1 MRYLKKFPDSRIE
14 QEGLKYSRNTKKN
27 QYLRSLLLEEQK
39 GFCAYS
45 EKFISP
51 TGALD
56 IEHFDPRLKNTDQD
70 NYRNLYAVCAWINY
84 RKSSDIESFEPILH
98 PSSEDLLDRIHYVDG
113 VFRPRDPADQEAENL
128 IKFLGVN
135 RPELCQERLRHVR
148 RMRDLQQIWGPDTL
162 GFWQFLTRDYQYLSF
177 SSALIA
183 ELGFPEHLWDKPN
196 SI

>member
-1 MRYLKKFPDSRIE
+1 MRYLKKNPDSRIE

-27 QYLRSLLLEEQK
+27 QYLRSLLLDEQK

-45 EKFISP
+45 EKFISSID
-51 TGALD
+51 ASD

-70 NYRNLYAVCAWINY
+70 NYRNLYAVCAWINQ
-84 RKSSDIESFEPILH
+84 RKSSDIQSFEPILH

-113 VFRPRDPADQEAENL
+113 VFRPRDSADQEAENL

-135 RPELCQERLRHVR
+135 RPELYQERLNHIRTI
-148 RMRDLQQIWGPDTL
+148 RDLQQICGPDPQD
-162 GFWQFLTRDYQYLSF
+162 FWQFLARNHQYLSF

-183 ELGFPEHLWDKPN
+183 ELDFPEHLWDKPN
-196 SI
+196 FI